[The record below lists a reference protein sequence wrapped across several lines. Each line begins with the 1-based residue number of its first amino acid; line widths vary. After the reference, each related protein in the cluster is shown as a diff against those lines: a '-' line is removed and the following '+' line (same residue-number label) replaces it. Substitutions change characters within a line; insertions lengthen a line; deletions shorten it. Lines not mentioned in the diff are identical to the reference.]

1 MAKTVDQFSTVEDFR
16 QKYNELAIDVGDKSG
31 LRTTKKGTVVDAL
44 NSLEDKS
51 FFFQEHIY
59 IASAGQTVF
68 TGADTY
74 GTVLTSR
81 KNKVQIY
88 KNGVHQNEGTQYSA
102 TNPDDKGNFGS
113 ITFNSSTSA
122 GDNITIYTFTGSY
135 EGAGGVS
142 NLSGQF
148 TETAANTIYNVNP
161 SGVILKGSSSNS
173 TTALQSG
180 FTIQLAG
187 KTYGEED
194 LTLASGKTMSAPT
207 ITDNT
212 LSINQGNIT
221 SGVSGTFS
229 GALTAGSF
237 TDNTLTIT
245 GGDITG
251 VDDITGTADSTF
263 TAFKF
268 IDKSGAN
275 LTGGVLTAASL
286 DISGDADIDGTM
298 EADAYTVD
306 SIPLDEFIQD
316 TVGGMVSSNTE
327 DGLNVTYSDDGTG
340 DGKINFNVD
349 DFDIEL
355 GGAGSHTTG
364 SGTVTNLANV
374 TFATTISDDVVDSQH
389 YVAGSIDL
397 EHMSANSV
405 DSDQYV
411 NGSIDLEHMSHNS
424 IGEHQYVDSSIKNA
438 HIADDQIDSE
448 HYADASIDTQHIAP
462 LQVTTAKIADLNV
475 TTGKIANLNVTTGKI
490 AADAVTLGAK
500 TSGDYVAT
508 IAGTANEV
516 EVTGSGTEGRPAVVG
531 LPDDVV
537 IGQDLTVSRNATIT
551 GNLTVNGSTTSIS
564 TTNLDITDKL
574 IVLGKGQSTLANT
587 TGSGIQLGEHASAP
601 TIKWDNSGGASTSSV
616 TINKALTVTEFK
628 NDANALADI
637 NYTSTPTAGQ
647 ALIWDNSAGYWEPTT
662 LGATTDSYAEGSN
675 NHYFIDD
682 RVNNMV
688 LLDSNN
694 GLSKTYV
701 DDPGSDGDSP
711 IDGRITLK
719 NEGLLSASNGIK
731 EVGVNKDAQ
740 LDYEIV
746 NSAPAGVGA
755 TSTGHLWF
763 VV

>member
-31 LRTTKKGTVVDAL
+31 LRTTKKATVVDAL
-44 NSLEDKS
+44 NSLEDKA
-51 FFFQEHIY
+51 FFFQEFIY
-59 IASAGQTVF
+59 TATAGQTIF

-74 GTVLTSR
+74 GTVLKHR
-81 KNKVQIY
+81 KNKLQIF
-88 KNGVHQNEGTQYSA
+88 KNGVFLSETTQYTS
-102 TNPDDKGNFGS
+102 TTPDDKGNFAS
-113 ITFNSSTSA
+113 VTLNSGASV

-135 EGAGGVS
+135 EGAGGAS

-148 TETAANTIYNVNP
+148 TETAAQTIYNINP
-161 SGVILKGSSSNS
+161 SGIILKGSSSNS

-194 LTLASGKTMSAPT
+194 LTLATGKTMSAPT

-212 LSINQGNIT
+212 LSINSGNIT

-275 LTGGVLTAASL
+275 LTGGILTAASL
-286 DISGDADIDGTM
+286 DISGNADVDGTM

-327 DGLNVTYSDDGTG
+327 DGLSVTYTDNGTG

-349 DFDIEL
+349 DFVVEL

-374 TFATTISDDVVDSQH
+374 TFATTISNDVVDSQH

-411 NGSIDLEHMSHNS
+411 DGSIDLAHMSYNS
-424 IGEHQYVDSSIKNA
+424 IDQHQYVDGSIRNE
-438 HIADDQIDSE
+438 HIGNDEINSE
-448 HYADASIDTQHIAP
+448 HYADASIDTQHIGN
-462 LQVTTAKIADLNV
+462 LQVTEGKSATDAVTTTKIKNLNVTTAKIAN
-475 TTGKIANLNVTTGKI
+475 
-490 AADAVTLGAK
+490 DAVTLGTK
-500 TSGDYVAT
+500 TSGNYVAT
-508 IAGTANEV
+508 IAGTSNEV

-531 LPDDVV
+531 LPSDVT
-537 IGQDLTVSRNATIT
+537 IGQDLTVTRNATIT
-551 GNLTVNGSTTSIS
+551 GNLTVNGATTTIS

-574 IVLGKGQSTLANT
+574 IVLGKGQATLANT

-601 TIKWDNSGGASTSSV
+601 TITWDNSTTSV
-616 TINKALTVTEFK
+616 TINKPLTVTEFK
-628 NDANALADI
+628 NNASALSDI
-637 NYTSTPTAGQ
+637 NYTTTPSAGQ

-682 RVNNMV
+682 RVNDMV
-688 LLDSNN
+688 LM
-694 GLSKTYV
+694 GTGISKVYV
-701 DDPGSDGDSP
+701 DNADGGADTP
-711 IDGRITLK
+711 IDGRITLT
-719 NEGLLSASNGIK
+719 NSGLVTASDGVK
-731 EVGVNKDAQ
+731 KVGNDAR
-740 LDYEIV
+740 LDYEV
-746 NSAPAGVGA
+746 VSTAPSGVGS

-763 VV
+763 VI

>member
-102 TNPDDKGNFGS
+102 TNPDDKGNFAS
-113 ITFNSSTSA
+113 ITFNSATSA

-349 DFDIEL
+349 DFVIEL

-628 NDANALADI
+628 NNANALADI
-637 NYTSTPTAGQ
+637 NYTDAPTAGQ

-694 GLSKTYV
+694 GLSKTYD

-719 NEGLLSASNGIK
+719 NEGLITASDGVK
-731 EVGVNKDAQ
+731 KVGNDAR
-740 LDYEIV
+740 LDYEV
-746 NSAPAGVGA
+746 VSSAPAGVGD
-755 TSTGHLWF
+755 SDTGHLWF

>member
-31 LRTTKKGTVVDAL
+31 LRTTKKATVVDAL

-51 FFFQEHIY
+51 FFFQEFIY
-59 IASAGQTVF
+59 TATAGQTIF

-74 GTVLTSR
+74 GTVLKHR
-81 KNKVQIY
+81 KNKLQIF
-88 KNGVHQNEGTQYSA
+88 KNGVFLNEASQYTS
-102 TNPDDKGNFGS
+102 TTPDDKGNFAS
-113 ITFNSSTSA
+113 VTLNSGASV

-135 EGAGGVS
+135 EGAGGAS

-148 TETAANTIYNVNP
+148 TETAAQTIYNINP
-161 SGVILKGSSSNS
+161 SGIILKGSSSNS

-194 LTLASGKTMSAPT
+194 LTLATGKTMSAPT

-212 LSINQGNIT
+212 LSINSGNIT

-275 LTGGVLTAASL
+275 LTGGILTAASL
-286 DISGDADIDGTM
+286 DISGNADVDGTM

-327 DGLNVTYSDDGTG
+327 DGLSVTYTDNGTG

-349 DFDIEL
+349 DFVVEL

-374 TFATTISDDVVDSQH
+374 TFATTISNDVVDSQH

-405 DSDQYV
+405 DSNQYV
-411 NGSIDLEHMSHNS
+411 DGSIDLAHMSYNS
-424 IGEHQYVDSSIKNA
+424 IDQHQYVDGSIRNE
-438 HIADDQIDSE
+438 HIGNDEINSE
-448 HYADASIDTQHIAP
+448 HYADASIDTQHIGN
-462 LQVTTAKIADLNV
+462 LQVTEGKIATDAVTTTKIKNLNVTTAKIAN
-475 TTGKIANLNVTTGKI
+475 
-490 AADAVTLGAK
+490 DAVTLGTK
-500 TSGDYVAT
+500 TDGDYVAT
-508 IAGTANEV
+508 IAGTSNEV

-531 LPDDVV
+531 LPSDVT
-537 IGQDLTVSRNATIT
+537 IGQDLTVTRNATIT
-551 GNLTVNGSTTSIS
+551 GNLTVNGATTTIS

-574 IVLGKGQSTLANT
+574 IVLGKGQATLANT

-601 TIKWDNSGGASTSSV
+601 TITWDNSTTSV
-616 TINKALTVTEFK
+616 TINKPLTVTEFK
-628 NDANALADI
+628 NNASALSDI
-637 NYTSTPTAGQ
+637 NYTSNPIAGQ

-682 RVNNMV
+682 RVNDMV
-688 LLDSNN
+688 LM
-694 GLSKTYV
+694 GTGISKVYV
-701 DDPGSDGDSP
+701 DNADGGADTP
-711 IDGRITLK
+711 IDGRITLT
-719 NEGLLSASNGIK
+719 NSGLVTASDGVK
-731 EVGVNKDAQ
+731 KVGNDAR
-740 LDYEIV
+740 LDYEV
-746 NSAPAGVGA
+746 VSTAPSGVGS

-763 VV
+763 VI

>member
-59 IASAGQTVF
+59 IATAGQTVF

-102 TNPDDKGNFGS
+102 TNPDDKGNFAS
-113 ITFNSSTSA
+113 ITFNSATSA
-122 GDNITIYTFTGSY
+122 GDNITIYSFTGSY

-148 TETAANTIYNVNP
+148 TETAANTIFNVNP
-161 SGVILKGSSSNS
+161 SGVILKGSSSNA

-212 LSINQGNIT
+212 LSINSGNIT

-349 DFDIEL
+349 DFVIEL

-374 TFATTISDDVVDSQH
+374 TFATTISNDVVDSQH

-411 NGSIDLEHMSHNS
+411 DGSIDLAHMSHNS

-438 HIADDQIDSE
+438 HIADDQINSE
-448 HYADASIDTQHIAP
+448 HYADESIDTQHIGN
-462 LQVTTAKIADLNV
+462 LQVTTAKIANLNV
-475 TTGKIANLNVTTGKI
+475 TTGKIADLNVTTGKI

-500 TSGDYVAT
+500 TNGDYVAT

-531 LPDDVV
+531 LPNDVT
-537 IGQDLTVSRNATIT
+537 IGQDLSVTRNATIT

-601 TIKWDNSGGASTSSV
+601 TIKWDNSTSSV

-682 RVNNMV
+682 RVNDMV
-688 LLDSNN
+688 LMGT
-694 GLSKTYV
+694 GLSKVYV
-701 DDPGSDGDSP
+701 DNADGGADSP
-711 IDGRITLK
+711 IDGRITLT
-719 NEGLLSASNGIK
+719 NDGLVTASNGVK
-731 EVGVNKDAQ
+731 KVGNDAR
-740 LDYEIV
+740 LDYEV
-746 NSAPAGVGA
+746 VSSAPAGVGS

>member
-59 IASAGQTVF
+59 IATAGQTVF

-102 TNPDDKGNFGS
+102 TNPDDKGNFAS
-113 ITFNSSTSA
+113 ITFNSATSA
-122 GDNITIYTFTGSY
+122 GDNITIYSFTGSY

-148 TETAANTIYNVNP
+148 TETAANTIFNVNP
-161 SGVILKGSSSNS
+161 SGVILKGSSSNA

-212 LSINQGNIT
+212 LSINSGNIT

-275 LTGGVLTAASL
+275 LTGGILTAASL

-306 SIPLDEFIQD
+306 SIPLNEYIED
-316 TVGGMVSSNTE
+316 TVGLMVSSNTE
-327 DGLNVTYSDDGTG
+327 DGLNVTYSDNGTG
-340 DGKINFNVD
+340 DGKLNFNVD
-349 DFDIEL
+349 DFQIEL

-374 TFATTISDDVVDSQH
+374 TFATTISNDVVDSQH

-397 EHMSANSV
+397 EHMSANSI

-411 NGSIDLEHMSHNS
+411 DGSIDLAHMSYNS
-424 IGEHQYVDSSIKNA
+424 VGEHQYVDGSIKNE
-438 HIADDQIDSE
+438 HIADDQINSE
-448 HYADASIDTQHIAP
+448 HYADESIDTQHIGN
-462 LQVTTAKIADLNV
+462 LQVTTAKIANLNV
-475 TTGKIANLNVTTGKI
+475 TTGKIADLNVTTGKI

-531 LPDDVV
+531 LPNDVT
-537 IGQDLTVSRNATIT
+537 IGQDLSVTRNATIT

-601 TIKWDNSGGASTSSV
+601 TIKWDNSTSSV

-682 RVNNMV
+682 RVNDMV
-688 LLDSNN
+688 LLHSNA
-694 GLSKTYV
+694 GLSKVYV
-701 DDPGSDGDSP
+701 DNADGGADSP

-719 NEGLLSASNGIK
+719 NDGLVTASNGVK
-731 EVGVNKDAQ
+731 KVGNDAR
-740 LDYEIV
+740 LDYEV
-746 NSAPAGVGA
+746 VSSAPAGVGS

>member
-275 LTGGVLTAASL
+275 LTSGILTAASL
-286 DISGDADIDGTM
+286 DISGNADVDGTM

-327 DGLNVTYSDDGTG
+327 DGLNVTYSDAGDG

-355 GGAGSHTTG
+355 GGVGSHTTG

-424 IGEHQYVDSSIKNA
+424 VGEHQYVDGSIKNA
-438 HIADDQIDSE
+438 HIDDDQINSE
-448 HYADASIDTQHIAP
+448 HYHDASIDTQHIAD
-462 LQVTTAKIADLNV
+462 LQVTTAKIANLNVTTGKIADLNV
-475 TTGKIANLNVTTGKI
+475 TTGKIAAN
-490 AADAVTLGAK
+490 AVTLGAK

-508 IAGTANEV
+508 IAGTLNEIT
-516 EVTGSGTEGRPAVVG
+516 VTGSGTEGRAAVVS
-531 LPDDVV
+531 LPDDVT
-537 IGQDLTVSRNATIT
+537 IGQDLTVTRNATIT
-551 GNLTVNGSTTSIS
+551 GNLTVSGSTTSIS

-574 IVLGKGQSTLANT
+574 IVLGKGQATLAAT

-601 TIKWDNSGGASTSSV
+601 TIKWNNSGGDATSSV

-637 NYTSTPTAGQ
+637 NYTSTPSAGQ

-662 LGATTDSYAEGSN
+662 LGDTTDSYAEGSN

-682 RVNNMV
+682 RVNDMV
-688 LLDSNN
+688 LMGT
-694 GLSKTYV
+694 GLSKSYLDT
-701 DDPGSDGDSP
+701 PLGDADTP
-711 IDGRITLK
+711 INGRITLT
-719 NEGLLSASNGIK
+719 NSGLVTASDGVK
-731 EVGVNKDAQ
+731 KVGNDAR
-740 LDYEIV
+740 LDYEV
-746 NSAPAGVGA
+746 VSSAPSGVGS

>member
-31 LRTTKKGTVVDAL
+31 LRTTKTATVVDAL
-44 NSLEDKS
+44 NSLEDKA
-51 FFFQEHIY
+51 FFFQEFIY
-59 IASAGQTVF
+59 TATAGQTIF

-74 GTVLTSR
+74 GTVFSHR
-81 KNKVQIY
+81 KNKLQIF
-88 KNGVHQNEGTQYSA
+88 KNGVFLSETTQYTS
-102 TNPDDKGNFGS
+102 TTPDDKGNFAS
-113 ITFNSSTSA
+113 VTLNSGASV

-135 EGAGGVS
+135 EGAGGAS

-148 TETAANTIYNVNP
+148 TETAAQTIYNINP
-161 SGVILKGSSSNS
+161 SGIILKGSSSNS

-194 LTLASGKTMSAPT
+194 LTLATGKTMSAPT

-212 LSINQGNIT
+212 LSINSGNIT

-275 LTGGVLTAASL
+275 LTGGILTAASL
-286 DISGDADIDGTM
+286 DISGNADVDGTM

-327 DGLNVTYSDDGTG
+327 DGLSVTYTDNGTG

-349 DFDIEL
+349 DFVVEL

-374 TFATTISDDVVDSQH
+374 TFATTISNDVVDSQH

-411 NGSIDLEHMSHNS
+411 DGSIDLAHMSHNS
-424 IGEHQYVDSSIKNA
+424 VGEHQYVDSSIKNA
-438 HIADDQIDSE
+438 HIGDDEINSE
-448 HYADASIDTQHIAP
+448 HYADGSIDTQHIGN
-462 LQVTTAKIADLNV
+462 LQVTEGKIATDAVTTTKIKNLNVTTAKIAN
-475 TTGKIANLNVTTGKI
+475 
-490 AADAVTLGAK
+490 DAVTLGTK
-500 TSGDYVAT
+500 TDGDYVAT
-508 IAGTANEV
+508 IAGTSNEV

-531 LPDDVV
+531 LPSDVT
-537 IGQDLTVSRNATIT
+537 IGQDLTVTRNATIT
-551 GNLTVNGSTTSIS
+551 GNLTVNGATTTIS

-574 IVLGKGQSTLANT
+574 IVLGKGQATLANT

-601 TIKWDNSGGASTSSV
+601 TITWDNSTTSV
-616 TINKALTVTEFK
+616 TINKPLTVTEFK
-628 NDANALADI
+628 NKASALSDI
-637 NYTSTPTAGQ
+637 NYTTTPSAGQ

-682 RVNNMV
+682 RVNDMV
-688 LLDSNN
+688 LMGS
-694 GLSKTYV
+694 GISKVYV
-701 DDPGSDGDSP
+701 DNADGGADTP
-711 IDGRITLK
+711 IDGRITLT
-719 NEGLLSASNGIK
+719 NSGLITASDGVK
-731 EVGVNKDAQ
+731 KVGNDAR
-740 LDYEIV
+740 LDYEV
-746 NSAPAGVGA
+746 VSTAPSGVGS

-763 VV
+763 VI

>member
-31 LRTTKKGTVVDAL
+31 LRTTKTATVVDAL
-44 NSLEDKS
+44 NSLEDKA
-51 FFFQEHIY
+51 FFFQEFIY
-59 IASAGQTVF
+59 TATAGQTIF

-74 GTVLTSR
+74 GTVLKHR
-81 KNKVQIY
+81 KNKLQIF
-88 KNGVHQNEGTQYSA
+88 KNGVFLNEASQYTS
-102 TNPDDKGNFGS
+102 TTPDDKGNFAS
-113 ITFNSSTSA
+113 VTLNSGASV

-135 EGAGGVS
+135 EGAGGAS

-148 TETAANTIYNVNP
+148 TETAAQTIYNINP
-161 SGVILKGSSSNS
+161 SGIILKGSSSNS

-194 LTLASGKTMSAPT
+194 LTLATGKTMSAPT

-212 LSINQGNIT
+212 LSINSGNIT

-275 LTGGVLTAASL
+275 LTGGILTAASL
-286 DISGDADIDGTM
+286 DISGNADVDGTM

-327 DGLNVTYSDDGTG
+327 DGLSVTYTDNGTG

-349 DFDIEL
+349 DFVVEL

-374 TFATTISDDVVDSQH
+374 TFATTISNDVVDSQH

-411 NGSIDLEHMSHNS
+411 DGSIDLAHMSYNS
-424 IGEHQYVDSSIKNA
+424 IDQHQYVDGSIRNE
-438 HIADDQIDSE
+438 HIGNDEINSE
-448 HYADASIDTQHIAP
+448 HYADASIDTQHIGN
-462 LQVTTAKIADLNV
+462 LQVTEGKIATDAVTTTKIKNLNVTTAKIAN
-475 TTGKIANLNVTTGKI
+475 
-490 AADAVTLGAK
+490 DAVTLGTK
-500 TSGDYVAT
+500 TDGDYVAT
-508 IAGTANEV
+508 IAGTSNEV

-531 LPDDVV
+531 LPSDVT
-537 IGQDLTVSRNATIT
+537 IGQDLTVTRNAVIT
-551 GNLTVNGSTTSIS
+551 GNLTVNGATTTIS

-574 IVLGKGQSTLANT
+574 IVLGKGQATLANT

-601 TIKWDNSGGASTSSV
+601 TITWDNSTTSV
-616 TINKALTVTEFK
+616 TINKPLTVTEFK
-628 NDANALADI
+628 NNASALSDI
-637 NYTSTPTAGQ
+637 NYTTTPSAGQ

-682 RVNNMV
+682 RVNDMV
-688 LLDSNN
+688 LMGS
-694 GLSKTYV
+694 GISKVYV
-701 DDPGSDGDSP
+701 DNADGGADTP
-711 IDGRITLK
+711 IDGRITLT
-719 NEGLLSASNGIK
+719 NSGLITASDGVK
-731 EVGVNKDAQ
+731 KVGNDAR
-740 LDYEIV
+740 LDYEV
-746 NSAPAGVGA
+746 VSTAPSGVGS

-763 VV
+763 VI

>member
-59 IASAGQTVF
+59 IATAGQTVF

-102 TNPDDKGNFGS
+102 TNPDDKGNFAS
-113 ITFNSSTSA
+113 ITFNSATSA
-122 GDNITIYTFTGSY
+122 GDNITIYSFTGSY

-148 TETAANTIYNVNP
+148 TETAANTIFNVNP
-161 SGVILKGSSSNS
+161 SGVILKGSSSNA

-251 VDDITGTADSTF
+251 VDDITGTANSTF

-349 DFDIEL
+349 DFVIEL

-374 TFATTISDDVVDSQH
+374 TFATTISNDVVDSQH

-411 NGSIDLEHMSHNS
+411 DGSIDLAHMSHNS
-424 IGEHQYVDSSIKNA
+424 IGEHQYVDGSIKNA
-438 HIADDQIDSE
+438 HIADDQINSE
-448 HYADASIDTQHIAP
+448 HYADESIDTQHIGN
-462 LQVTTAKIADLNV
+462 LQVTTAKIANLNV
-475 TTGKIANLNVTTGKI
+475 TTGKIADLNVTTGKI

-500 TSGDYVAT
+500 TNGDYVAT

-531 LPDDVV
+531 LPNDVT

-601 TIKWDNSGGASTSSV
+601 TIKWDNSTSSV

-682 RVNNMV
+682 RVNDMV
-688 LLDSNN
+688 LMGT
-694 GLSKTYV
+694 GLSKVYV
-701 DDPGSDGDSP
+701 DNADGGADSP
-711 IDGRITLK
+711 IDGRITLT
-719 NEGLLSASNGIK
+719 NDGLVTASNGVK
-731 EVGVNKDAQ
+731 KVGNDAR
-740 LDYEIV
+740 LDYEV
-746 NSAPAGVGA
+746 VSSAPAGVGS

>member
-59 IASAGQTVF
+59 IATAGQTVF

-102 TNPDDKGNFGS
+102 TTPDDKGNFAS
-113 ITFNSSTSA
+113 ITFNSATSA

-424 IGEHQYVDSSIKNA
+424 IGEHQYVDGSIKNA

-475 TTGKIANLNVTTGKI
+475 TTGKIADLNVTTGKI

-531 LPDDVV
+531 LPDDVT

-601 TIKWDNSGGASTSSV
+601 TIKWDNSTSSV

-628 NDANALADI
+628 NNANALADI

-682 RVNNMV
+682 RVNDMV
-688 LLDSNN
+688 LMGT
-694 GLSKTYV
+694 GLSKSYV
-701 DDPGSDGDSP
+701 DNPDGGADSP
-711 IDGRITLK
+711 IDGRITLQ
-719 NEGLLSASNGIK
+719 NTGLVTASDGVK
-731 EVGVNKDAQ
+731 KVGNDAR
-740 LDYEIV
+740 LDYEV
-746 NSAPAGVGA
+746 VSSAPSGVGS

>member
-31 LRTTKKGTVVDAL
+31 LRTSNATTVVDAL
-44 NSLEDKS
+44 NSIEDKS
-51 FFFQEHIY
+51 FYFQEFIY
-59 IASAGQTVF
+59 IATAGQSIF

-74 GTVLTSR
+74 GTTLVTR
-81 KNKVQIY
+81 KNKIQVY
-88 KNGVHQNEGTQYSA
+88 KNGVHLNETSQYTA
-102 TNPDDKGNFGS
+102 TNSDGKGNFNS
-113 ITFNSSTSA
+113 IELSSPAGA
-122 GDNITIYTFTGSY
+122 GDNITIYAFTGSY
-135 EGAGGVS
+135 EGAVRAENTG
-142 NLSGQF
+142 GQF
-148 TETAANTIYNVNP
+148 TETVAKTIYNVNQ
-161 SGVILKGSSSNS
+161 SGVILKGSSSNA
-173 TTALQSG
+173 TTSLESG
-180 FTIQLAG
+180 YQIQMAG
-187 KTYGEED
+187 TVWGEEN

-207 ITDNT
+207 ITDQT
-212 LSINQGNIT
+212 LSINSGNIT

-275 LTGGVLTAASL
+275 LTGGILTAASL
-286 DISGDADIDGTM
+286 DISGNADVDGTM

-327 DGLNVTYSDDGTG
+327 DGLSVTYTDNGTG

-349 DFDIEL
+349 DFDIAL

-411 NGSIDLEHMSHNS
+411 DGSIDLAHMSYNS
-424 IGEHQYVDSSIKNA
+424 IDQHQYVDGSIRNE
-438 HIADDQIDSE
+438 HIGDDEINSE
-448 HYADASIDTQHIAP
+448 HYADESIDTQHIGN
-462 LQVTTAKIADLNV
+462 LQVTTAKIKDLNV
-475 TTGKIANLNVTTGKI
+475 STAKIADLNVTTGKI

-516 EVTGSGTEGRPAVVG
+516 EVTGTGTEGRPAVVG
-531 LPDDVV
+531 LPNDVT

-551 GNLTVNGSTTSIS
+551 GNLTVNGTTTTIS
-564 TTNLDITDKL
+564 TTNLDIADKL
-574 IVLGKGQSTLANT
+574 IVLGKGQTTLANT
-587 TGSGIQLGEHASAP
+587 SGSGIQLGEHASAP
-601 TIKWDNSGGASTSSV
+601 TITWDNSTTSV
-616 TINKALTVTEFK
+616 TINKALTVTGFK

-662 LGATTDSYAEGSN
+662 LGTTTDSYAEGSN

-682 RVNNMV
+682 RVNDMV
-688 LLDSNN
+688 LLHSNA
-694 GLSKTYV
+694 GLSKVYV
-701 DDPGSDGDSP
+701 DNADGGADSP

-719 NEGLLSASNGIK
+719 NDGLLSASNGIK

-740 LDYEIV
+740 LDYEVV
-746 NSAPAGVGA
+746 NSAPAGVG
-755 TSTGHLWF
+755 SSVTGHLWF
-763 VV
+763 VI

>member
-31 LRTTKKGTVVDAL
+31 LRTTKTATVVDAL
-44 NSLEDKS
+44 NSLEDKA
-51 FFFQEHIY
+51 FFFQEFIY
-59 IASAGQTVF
+59 TATAGQTIF

-74 GTVLTSR
+74 GTVLKHR
-81 KNKVQIY
+81 KNKLQIF
-88 KNGVHQNEGTQYSA
+88 KNGVFLNEASQYTS
-102 TNPDDKGNFGS
+102 TTPDDKGNFAS
-113 ITFNSSTSA
+113 VTLNSGASV

-135 EGAGGVS
+135 EGAGGAS

-148 TETAANTIYNVNP
+148 TETAAQTIYNINP
-161 SGVILKGSSSNS
+161 SGIILKGSSSNS

-194 LTLASGKTMSAPT
+194 LTLATGKTMSAPT

-212 LSINQGNIT
+212 LSINSGNIT

-275 LTGGVLTAASL
+275 LTGGILTAASL
-286 DISGDADIDGTM
+286 DISGNADVDGTM

-327 DGLNVTYSDDGTG
+327 DGLSVTYTDNGTG

-349 DFDIEL
+349 DFVVEL

-411 NGSIDLEHMSHNS
+411 DGSIDLAHMSYNS
-424 IGEHQYVDSSIKNA
+424 IDQHQYVDGSIRNE
-438 HIADDQIDSE
+438 HIGNDEINSE
-448 HYADASIDTQHIAP
+448 HYADASIDTQHIGN
-462 LQVTTAKIADLNV
+462 LQVTEGKIATDAVTTTKIKNLNVTTAKIAN
-475 TTGKIANLNVTTGKI
+475 
-490 AADAVTLGAK
+490 DAVTLGTK
-500 TSGDYVAT
+500 TDGDYVAT
-508 IAGTANEV
+508 IAGTSNEV

-531 LPDDVV
+531 LPSDVT
-537 IGQDLTVSRNATIT
+537 IGQDLTVTRNAVIT
-551 GNLTVNGSTTSIS
+551 GNLTVNGATTTIS

-574 IVLGKGQSTLANT
+574 IVLGKGQATLANT

-601 TIKWDNSGGASTSSV
+601 TITWDNSTTSV
-616 TINKALTVTEFK
+616 TINKPLTVTEFK
-628 NDANALADI
+628 NNASALSDI
-637 NYTSTPTAGQ
+637 NYTTTPSAGQ

-682 RVNNMV
+682 RVNDMV
-688 LLDSNN
+688 LMGS
-694 GLSKTYV
+694 GISKVYV
-701 DDPGSDGDSP
+701 DNADGGADTP
-711 IDGRITLK
+711 IDGRITLT
-719 NEGLLSASNGIK
+719 NSGLVTASDGVK
-731 EVGVNKDAQ
+731 KVGNDAR
-740 LDYEIV
+740 LDYEV
-746 NSAPAGVGA
+746 VSTAPSGVGS

-763 VV
+763 VI

>member
-102 TNPDDKGNFGS
+102 TTPDDKGNFAS
-113 ITFNSSTSA
+113 ITFNSATSA

-424 IGEHQYVDSSIKNA
+424 IGEHQYVDGSIKNA

-628 NDANALADI
+628 NNANALADI
-637 NYTSTPTAGQ
+637 NYTDAPTAGQ

-694 GLSKTYV
+694 GLSKTYD

-719 NEGLLSASNGIK
+719 NEGLITASDGVK
-731 EVGVNKDAQ
+731 KVGNDAR
-740 LDYEIV
+740 LDYEV
-746 NSAPAGVGA
+746 VSSAPAGVGD
-755 TSTGHLWF
+755 SDTGHLWF

>member
-44 NSLEDKS
+44 NSLEDKA

-113 ITFNSSTSA
+113 ITFNSATSA
-122 GDNITIYTFTGSY
+122 GDNITIYSFTGSY

-161 SGVILKGSSSNS
+161 SGVILKGSSSNA

-212 LSINQGNIT
+212 LSINSGNIT

-286 DISGDADIDGTM
+286 DISGLSLI
-298 EADAYTVD
+298 
-306 SIPLDEFIQD
+306 
-316 TVGGMVSSNTE
+316 
-327 DGLNVTYSDDGTG
+327 
-340 DGKINFNVD
+340 
-349 DFDIEL
+349 
-355 GGAGSHTTG
+355 
-364 SGTVTNLANV
+364 
-374 TFATTISDDVVDSQH
+374 
-389 YVAGSIDL
+389 
-397 EHMSANSV
+397 
-405 DSDQYV
+405 
-411 NGSIDLEHMSHNS
+411 
-424 IGEHQYVDSSIKNA
+424 
-438 HIADDQIDSE
+438 HI
-448 HYADASIDTQHIAP
+448 
-462 LQVTTAKIADLNV
+462 
-475 TTGKIANLNVTTGKI
+475 
-490 AADAVTLGAK
+490 
-500 TSGDYVAT
+500 
-508 IAGTANEV
+508 
-516 EVTGSGTEGRPAVVG
+516 
-531 LPDDVV
+531 
-537 IGQDLTVSRNATIT
+537 
-551 GNLTVNGSTTSIS
+551 
-564 TTNLDITDKL
+564 
-574 IVLGKGQSTLANT
+574 
-587 TGSGIQLGEHASAP
+587 
-601 TIKWDNSGGASTSSV
+601 
-616 TINKALTVTEFK
+616 
-628 NDANALADI
+628 
-637 NYTSTPTAGQ
+637 
-647 ALIWDNSAGYWEPTT
+647 
-662 LGATTDSYAEGSN
+662 
-675 NHYFIDD
+675 
-682 RVNNMV
+682 
-688 LLDSNN
+688 
-694 GLSKTYV
+694 
-701 DDPGSDGDSP
+701 
-711 IDGRITLK
+711 
-719 NEGLLSASNGIK
+719 
-731 EVGVNKDAQ
+731 
-740 LDYEIV
+740 
-746 NSAPAGVGA
+746 
-755 TSTGHLWF
+755 
-763 VV
+763 

>member
-31 LRTTKKGTVVDAL
+31 LRTTKTATVVDAL
-44 NSLEDKS
+44 NSLEDKA
-51 FFFQEHIY
+51 FFFQEFIY
-59 IASAGQTVF
+59 TATAGQTIF

-74 GTVLTSR
+74 GTVLKHR
-81 KNKVQIY
+81 KNKLQIF
-88 KNGVHQNEGTQYSA
+88 KNGVFLNEASQYTS
-102 TNPDDKGNFGS
+102 TTPDDKGNFAS
-113 ITFNSSTSA
+113 VTLNSGASV

-135 EGAGGVS
+135 EGAGGAS

-148 TETAANTIYNVNP
+148 TETAAQTIYNINP
-161 SGVILKGSSSNS
+161 SGIILKGSSSNS

-194 LTLASGKTMSAPT
+194 LTLATGKTMSAPT

-212 LSINQGNIT
+212 LSINSGNIT

-275 LTGGVLTAASL
+275 LTGGILTAASL
-286 DISGDADIDGTM
+286 DISGNADVDGTM

-327 DGLNVTYSDDGTG
+327 DGLSVTYTDNGTG

-349 DFDIEL
+349 DFVVEL

-374 TFATTISDDVVDSQH
+374 TFATTISNDVVDSQH

-411 NGSIDLEHMSHNS
+411 DGSIDLAHMSYNS
-424 IGEHQYVDSSIKNA
+424 IDQHQYVDGSIRNE
-438 HIADDQIDSE
+438 HIGNDEINSE
-448 HYADASIDTQHIAP
+448 HYADASIDTQHIGN
-462 LQVTTAKIADLNV
+462 LQVTEGKIATDAVTTTKIKNLNVTTAKIAN
-475 TTGKIANLNVTTGKI
+475 
-490 AADAVTLGAK
+490 DAVTLGTK
-500 TSGDYVAT
+500 TDGDYVAT
-508 IAGTANEV
+508 IAGTSNEV

-531 LPDDVV
+531 LPSDVT
-537 IGQDLTVSRNATIT
+537 IGQDLTVTRNAVIT
-551 GNLTVNGSTTSIS
+551 GNLTVNGATTTIS

-574 IVLGKGQSTLANT
+574 IVLGKGQATLANT

-601 TIKWDNSGGASTSSV
+601 TITWDNSTTSV
-616 TINKALTVTEFK
+616 TINKPLTVTEFK
-628 NDANALADI
+628 NNASALSDI
-637 NYTSTPTAGQ
+637 NYTTTPSAGQ

-682 RVNNMV
+682 RVNDMV
-688 LLDSNN
+688 LMGS
-694 GLSKTYV
+694 GISKVYV
-701 DDPGSDGDSP
+701 DNADGGADTP
-711 IDGRITLK
+711 IDGRITLT
-719 NEGLLSASNGIK
+719 NSGLVTASDGVK
-731 EVGVNKDAQ
+731 KVGNDAR
-740 LDYEIV
+740 LDYEV
-746 NSAPAGVGA
+746 VSTAPSGVGS

-763 VV
+763 VI

>member
-31 LRTTKKGTVVDAL
+31 LRTSNATTVVDAL
-44 NSLEDKS
+44 NSIEDKS
-51 FFFQEHIY
+51 FYFQEFIY
-59 IASAGQTVF
+59 IATAGQSIF

-74 GTVLTSR
+74 GTTLVTR
-81 KNKVQIY
+81 KNKIQVY
-88 KNGVHQNEGTQYSA
+88 KNGVHLNETSQYTA
-102 TNPDDKGNFGS
+102 TNSDGKGNFNS
-113 ITFNSSTSA
+113 IELSSPAGA
-122 GDNITIYTFTGSY
+122 GDNITIYAFTGSY
-135 EGAGGVS
+135 EGAVRAENTG
-142 NLSGQF
+142 GQF
-148 TETAANTIYNVNP
+148 TETVAKTIYNVNQ
-161 SGVILKGSSSNS
+161 SGVILKGSSSNA
-173 TTALQSG
+173 TTSLESG
-180 FTIQLAG
+180 YQIQMAG
-187 KTYGEED
+187 TVWGEEN

-207 ITDNT
+207 ITDQT
-212 LSINQGNIT
+212 LSINSGNIT

-275 LTGGVLTAASL
+275 LTGGILTADSL
-286 DISGDADIDGTM
+286 DIEGNADINGIM

-306 SIPLDEFIQD
+306 SIPLNEYIED
-316 TVGGMVSSNTE
+316 TVGLMVSSNTE
-327 DGLNVTYSDDGTG
+327 DGLNVTYSDNGTG
-340 DGKINFNVD
+340 DGKLNFNVD
-349 DFDIEL
+349 DFQIEL

-411 NGSIDLEHMSHNS
+411 DGSIDLAHMSYNS
-424 IGEHQYVDSSIKNA
+424 IDQHQYVDGSIRNE
-438 HIADDQIDSE
+438 HIGDDEINSE
-448 HYADASIDTQHIAP
+448 HYADESIDTQHIGN
-462 LQVTTAKIADLNV
+462 LQVTTAKIKDLNV
-475 TTGKIANLNVTTGKI
+475 STAKIADLNVTTGKI

-516 EVTGSGTEGRPAVVG
+516 EVTGTGTEGRPAVVG
-531 LPDDVV
+531 LPNDVT

-551 GNLTVNGSTTSIS
+551 GNLTVNGTTTTIS
-564 TTNLDITDKL
+564 TTNLDIADKL
-574 IVLGKGQSTLANT
+574 IVLGKGQTTLANT
-587 TGSGIQLGEHASAP
+587 SGSGIQLGEHASAP
-601 TIKWDNSGGASTSSV
+601 TITWDNSTTSV
-616 TINKALTVTEFK
+616 TINKALTVTGFK

-662 LGATTDSYAEGSN
+662 LGTTTDSYAEGSN

-682 RVNNMV
+682 RVNDMV
-688 LLDSNN
+688 LLHSNA
-694 GLSKTYV
+694 GLSKVYV
-701 DDPGSDGDSP
+701 DNADGGADSP

-719 NEGLLSASNGIK
+719 NDGLLSASNGIK

-740 LDYEIV
+740 LDYEVV
-746 NSAPAGVGA
+746 NSAPAGVG
-755 TSTGHLWF
+755 SSVTGHLWF
-763 VV
+763 VI